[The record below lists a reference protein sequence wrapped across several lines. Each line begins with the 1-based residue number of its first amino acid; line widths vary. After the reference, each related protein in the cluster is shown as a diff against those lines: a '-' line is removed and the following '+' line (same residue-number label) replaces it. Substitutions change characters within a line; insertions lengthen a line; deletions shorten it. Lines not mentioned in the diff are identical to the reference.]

1 MPKHYLTPL
10 ERKLRELAEWIVNEA
25 YDEALDSDETTNIA
39 NRFKLFL
46 DEINGN
52 MTPEEVENQVKRWEN
67 GKDIRF

>member
-1 MPKHYLTPL
+1 MADGLSEM
-10 ERKLRELAEWIVNEA
+10 ERKMKALAEWITDV
-25 YDEALDSDETTNIA
+25 YDEPVDSEESQNLA

-52 MTPEEVENQVKRWEN
+52 MTPEEVKIQVKRWEN